1 MKKSNNQEIDIL
13 VLFNGIY
20 SVIISG
26 LLFIYR
32 ILKGVVLRWKQLLA
46 LLVAG
51 VLLAYITPNKSI
63 SITKEANILVK
74 INFDAGNYVYDA
86 IELINL
92 KLNSGEESFFKDQ
105 LNLSDEEIIGEI
117 SIKPIID
124 IKDIANKRIEPSE
137 MTALFENL
145 EYEDSFL
152 ITEGFRSDYDY
163 HLINISLSS
172 SSTNN
177 TIKKIIQYFNSNPLF
192 ISLKERNS
200 NRISQIILDNEKSI
214 NQIDQI
220 LTQYMTRQSTNSS
233 QLYIDNKEINAN
245 DLIKTK
251 IGLQQKNEEL
261 KYENLTTTNTVIAV
275 NESNV
280 LFENESFF
288 ANKLIYYPF
297 VLIFIYLIS
306 ISLFG
311 LYKYFEKLDSK
322 V

>member
-1 MKKSNNQEIDIL
+1 M
-13 VLFNGIY
+13 
-20 SVIISG
+20 IIE
-26 LLFIYR
+26 
-32 ILKGVVLRWKQLLA
+32 
-46 LLVAG
+46 VATFRKD
-51 VLLAYITPNKSI
+51 VSEDNFDPD
-63 SITKEANILVK
+63 LVK
-74 INFDAGNYVYDA
+74 DDAGKIIRDNVWGSLQDDCKRRDFSINA
-86 IELINL
+86 IYYCPLTQKI
-92 KLNSGEESFFKDQ
+92 F
-105 LNLSDEEIIGEI
+105 DEHNG
-117 SIKPIID
+117 

-172 SSTNN
+172 NSTNN

-192 ISLKERNS
+192 ISLKEMNS

-220 LTQYMTRQSTNSS
+220 LAQYMTSQSTNSS

-261 KYENLTTTNTVIAV
+261 KYENLTTTDTVIAV

-280 LFENESFF
+280 LFENYFF
-288 ANKLIYYPF
+288 
-297 VLIFIYLIS
+297 
-306 ISLFG
+306 
-311 LYKYFEKLDSK
+311 
-322 V
+322 